1 MMYHRISA
9 AAIVAA
15 TAFAVPA
22 SAQASDYPDAVLA
35 DNPLT
40 YLRMEEAPGG
50 IVADSSI
57 RGRDGVLAG
66 TGWSLAKGPFLGAG
80 NALVLGQAASLGA
93 SVPERSGSVEMWVN
107 PERLGR
113 DEEAGFVA
121 HGDPASGGW
130 AVGLGA
136 KRKLT
141 FVSGTTRTRTRVTLP
156 FKVWSMVNVSWSGGN
171 VTVAVNGGT
180 TTKIAPKA
188 GVPTSNDGGVVVGGR
203 ARGAFKHAFRGQ
215 MDEVALY
222 DKVLTATDVREHFAA
237 AQLPI
242 NTSPVVI
249 EQPPVVGGNLVATP
263 GVWSGADGEATY
275 QWQRCDEAGDDCEDI
290 DGANLA
296 AYTVTAADACST
308 LRVIETRSNA
318 NGITTTVSDPS
329 AVVQPCSGGDTGG
342 GGTGGEDT
350 GGGGTGTGTGTGTGN
365 TGSVGTDTGGT
376 DTGSTGTGSTGT
388 DTSGTGSN
396 GPDASAIGTS
406 SGDVPASDAAG
417 IAVAGTATD
426 TATVRA
432 TATATSCLKLVST
445 RRTVKLRGLGT
456 LRLRVAGNGCVK
468 PGSPLRLTL
477 AKAKGKQLKSVTYRL
492 GGKVMRITKRRDHAA
507 AVPSAKLRAGV
518 QVLKVRVAPRSGKA
532 RTVTLK
538 LRFAKA

>member
-1 MMYHRISA
+1 
-9 AAIVAA
+9 
-15 TAFAVPA
+15 VPA

-40 YLRMEEAPGG
+40 YLRMEEAPGR
-50 IVADSSI
+50 IVADSST

-66 TGWSLAKGPFLGAG
+66 TGWDFAKGPFLGAG
-80 NALVLGQAASLGA
+80 NALAPGQAASLGA
-93 SVPERSGSVEMWVN
+93 TVPERSGSVEMWVN
-107 PERLGR
+107 PERLAPG
-113 DEEAGFVA
+113 EEGGFVA

-136 KRKLT
+136 KRKVT
-141 FVSGTTRTRTRVTLP
+141 FVSGNTRTRTRVTLP
-156 FKVWSMVNVSWSGGN
+156 FKVWSMVNVSWTGGN

-180 TTKIAPKA
+180 TTKTVGKA
-188 GVPTSNDGGVVVGGR
+188 GVPTSNDGGVVIGGN
-203 ARGAFKHAFRGQ
+203 ARGAFKHAFKGQ

-222 DKVLTATDVREHFAA
+222 DKLLTATDVREHFAA

-242 NTSPVVI
+242 NSSPIVI
-249 EQPPVVGGNLVATP
+249 AQPPVVGGTIVATP

-275 QWQRCDEAGDDCEDI
+275 QWQRCDSAGDDCEDI
-290 DGANLA
+290 DGATLA
-296 AYTVTAADACST
+296 AYTVTAADACTT

-342 GGTGGEDT
+342 ETGGEDT
-350 GGGGTGTGTGTGTGN
+350 GGGSTGTGTGTGN
-365 TGSVGTDTGGT
+365 TGSGGT

-388 DTSGTGSN
+388 DSSGTGST
-396 GPDASAIGTS
+396 GPDASTIGTP
-406 SGDVPASDAAG
+406 SGDVPASDATG

-456 LRLRVAGNGCVK
+456 LRLRVAGNGCLK

-492 GGKVMRITKRRDHAA
+492 GGKVVRITKRRDHAA

-518 QVLKVRVAPRSGKA
+518 QVLKVRVAPRSGKP